1 MKRLVQRTYLLGF
14 TWDRLGQPPVQI
26 EFPHLSAP
34 SQVFHKQKL
43 HCRQLYKSSL
53 FARWAFDIGKKL
65 SEPQGG
71 DSVQAKNPPANASSA
86 MKYSCLPQYFVQN
99 LDNDVHV
106 LTFNSS
112 VPREFL
118 MPKGT
123 NNRGFGTGL
132 TGSKTLW
139 GSHSHFD
146 KLSTN
151 HGCGR
156 MFGVKGFRPHPPKA
170 QTFHPAVC
178 TMRAAKYSA
187 AVETCDCSVLTIH
200 QAPPCGH
207 SWLVAVALRDDEGWK
222 EESQLTSSNVP
233 RTAVWVMRIELFVFF
248 EKSFVKSGA
257 LDFMSVLSVSLVL
270 LLLGLLSSSSSS
282 SSSSLSFHSSASL
295 CFPDLLGTIFDP
307 WHSGGWLDA
316 ARALNLYG
324 KCQSTCPCR
333 KMPRA
338 SMRISTDV
346 KHLIVRRVSADLSV
360 HVFHY
365 EWTCSAHFNMFVNQ
379 YTRNVPLYV
388 SICHYRRPITGLKT
402 HVRQLARKHVSIPV
416 S

>member
-1 MKRLVQRTYLLGF
+1 MK
-14 TWDRLGQPPVQI
+14 
-26 EFPHLSAP
+26 
-34 SQVFHKQKL
+34 
-43 HCRQLYKSSL
+43 C
-53 FARWAFDIGKKL
+53 
-65 SEPQGG
+65 
-71 DSVQAKNPPANASSA
+71 
-86 MKYSCLPQYFVQN
+86 SCLPQYFVQN

-233 RTAVWVMRIELFVFF
+233 RTAVWVMRIELFVFSKNHLSSRGLWISCRCCQCLLSCF
-248 EKSFVKSGA
+248 CLVFSRRPPRPPRPPCPST
-257 LDFMSVLSVSLVL
+257 LPHLSVSLTF
-270 LLLGLLSSSSSS
+270 LGPSST
-282 SSSSLSFHSSASL
+282 H
-295 CFPDLLGTIFDP
+295 GTLVDD
-307 WHSGGWLDA
+307 WML
-316 ARALNLYG
+316 
-324 KCQSTCPCR
+324 
-333 KMPRA
+333 
-338 SMRISTDV
+338 
-346 KHLIVRRVSADLSV
+346 
-360 HVFHY
+360 
-365 EWTCSAHFNMFVNQ
+365 
-379 YTRNVPLYV
+379 
-388 SICHYRRPITGLKT
+388 
-402 HVRQLARKHVSIPV
+402 HVR
-416 S
+416 

>member
-1 MKRLVQRTYLLGF
+1 
-14 TWDRLGQPPVQI
+14 
-26 EFPHLSAP
+26 
-34 SQVFHKQKL
+34 
-43 HCRQLYKSSL
+43 
-53 FARWAFDIGKKL
+53 
-65 SEPQGG
+65 
-71 DSVQAKNPPANASSA
+71 
-86 MKYSCLPQYFVQN
+86 
-99 LDNDVHV
+99 
-106 LTFNSS
+106 
-112 VPREFL
+112 

-282 SSSSLSFHSSASL
+282 SLSFHSSCASL

-338 SMRISTDV
+338 SMRISTDVKRMPDV